1 MVLGDD
7 FIGNDDACRVLGD
20 NIFYGHGLVAMLN
33 QAVANVVNH
42 KKATVFGYTKDYFK

>member
-1 MVLGDD
+1 M
-7 FIGNDDACRVLGD
+7 LGD